1 MELTAMDFEIAAH
14 FDRSVAVLVLN
25 FGEYPFLHGT
35 LGIIRSLG
43 RLGIP
48 VFAVQRYPSLPSGAS
63 RYLTGRFLWGADG
76 RNADQFLEGMA
87 RIGKIL
93 DRPTI
98 LVPADDFSA
107 ILIAENADAL
117 APWFMFVR
125 QPRTLPRTLANKR
138 RLYHLSK
145 ELGVSCPPTVFPQ
158 TREELRDVA
167 EHMQFPVFAKVTEPW
182 LLPKGFKSVA
192 ILSQRQDLI
201 EYYDNFS
208 QQHPI
213 TTLMIQ
219 EMISATGSE
228 DWIVHGYCDSQSKP
242 IVLFTGV
249 KLRSYPVFAG
259 PTTLA
264 RSVRNDPLQRQA
276 IELFSAIGYR
286 GIMDLDFRLDGRN
299 GCFNLLDF
307 NPRVGAQFRLFST
320 DHGIDV
326 VRALHLD
333 LTGRPAVEGQ
343 PVEGR
348 IFMQD
353 IQDLIASY
361 ACYRRGSLT
370 VTDWLRSLRGVTE
383 RAWYAA
389 DDPFPFVLMC
399 LRMPVRAISSKLG
412 LSNSEATG
420 EAQPDLIS
428 R

>member
-1 MELTAMDFEIAAH
+1 MTQHRCFHLTSNPRSPGCISRGLLRPINLVLRCASSRAQHTRRGSSRARAIVRSGVRSPKFGKSVCRGSASTSRLTRQAGRGWREIVVSHHSGTIEEATRLTAMDFEIAAH

-138 RLYHLSK
+138 RLYHLCK

-264 RSVRNDPLQRQA
+264 RSVRNDALQKQA

-286 GIMDLDFRLDGRN
+286 GIMDIDFRLDGRN
-299 GCFNLLDF
+299 GCFNLLD
-307 NPRVGAQFRLFST
+307 
-320 DHGIDV
+320 
-326 VRALHLD
+326 
-333 LTGRPAVEGQ
+333 
-343 PVEGR
+343 
-348 IFMQD
+348 
-353 IQDLIASY
+353 
-361 ACYRRGSLT
+361 
-370 VTDWLRSLRGVTE
+370 
-383 RAWYAA
+383 
-389 DDPFPFVLMC
+389 
-399 LRMPVRAISSKLG
+399 
-412 LSNSEATG
+412 
-420 EAQPDLIS
+420 
-428 R
+428 